1 MKETSMILAGDI
13 GGTSAR
19 LAFFE
24 VAADGRLRLAAEQTY
39 PSREYKSLDEIVT
52 GFAAAHPLKPH
63 HACFGIAGPVRNGTV
78 TTPNLAWV
86 VNSQT
91 LAAKLGLPEVKLI
104 NDLEANAWGI
114 AALRPGDLVTL
125 NPGAPNAEGN
135 AAVISVGTGLGEA
148 GLYWDGE
155 QHHAF
160 ACEGGHADFAPRND
174 LEAELLLY
182 LRAKFGHVSY
192 ERVLSGPGLRN
203 VYEFLRDTGRGEE
216 PAALAE
222 EMRQADPSVV
232 ISRAGR
238 EGRHALCVQA
248 LDLLVSFYG
257 AEAGSLAL
265 KMMATGGVYVGGGVA
280 PRIIEKLKG
289 PAFMAA
295 FTAKGRMKPLLEA
308 MPVRVI
314 MNDKTALLGAACYAS
329 RLASA
334 GIRSR
339 IQISTFPSAGQR
351 DP

>member
-1 MKETSMILAGDI
+1 MILAGDI

-91 LAAKLGLPEVKLI
+91 LAAKLGLPAVKLI

-160 ACEGGHADFAPRND
+160 ACEG
-174 LEAELLLY
+174 
-182 LRAKFGHVSY
+182 GHVSY